1 VESPDASMA
10 APPAVAGATQPGS
23 RRAAPRVAFRTLA
36 ASLPARGQVM
46 TIPALRATIVGQ
58 DGSYVALVQDGRL
71 DRDAS
76 RDAFALAIARSALRL
91 APAGR

>member
-36 ASLPARGQVM
+36 ASLPARGQV
-46 TIPALRATIVGQ
+46 IDPRLRATIVGQ

>member
-1 VESPDASMA
+1 VID
-10 APPAVAGATQPGS
+10 
-23 RRAAPRVAFRTLA
+23 PR
-36 ASLPARGQVM
+36 
-46 TIPALRATIVGQ
+46 LRATIVGQ